1 MIRYKLR
8 FIKEWI
14 REIIS
19 DFFKYDMYI
28 VDDTP
33 KTLGTHIKRNS

>member
-8 FIKEWI
+8 FIKEWV
-14 REIIS
+14 RSLIS
-19 DFFKYDMYI
+19 DFFKYDMYV

-33 KTLGTHIKRNS
+33 KTLGTKLRKN